1 MLEDLKNVV
10 IQCIREPA
18 AHVIHDISNGVPL
31 PKVAQHAFK
40 VRNWNL
46 RYSLWIV
53 SLDYSASSCQ
63 VL

>member
-1 MLEDLKNVV
+1 M

-18 AHVIHDISNGVPL
+18 AHVIHDIRNGVPL
-31 PKVAQHAFK
+31 PKAAQHAFK

-53 SLDYSASSCQ
+53 SLDYSASSNQ